1 MPCSSGKSAGVLDAG
16 NDALAKHPVT
26 VIAPSWQRRGW
37 QLGVA
42 IALGMSGA
50 IPLSG
55 NQAIAQIMPD
65 ATLGA
70 EPSVVT
76 PNVNIRGLSADQIDG
91 GAVRGAN
98 LFHSFQEFNVGNGQR
113 VYFAN
118 PTGIENI
125 LSRVTGSNPSNIL
138 GTLGVNG
145 TASLFLLNPNGII
158 FGPNAQ
164 LDIAGSLLATT
175 ANSLVFNNGSEFSA
189 KNPQAPPLL
198 TVNLRPGLQYGSKL
212 SGAIANA
219 GNLAVGQDLTLAA
232 ENLDLQGQ
240 LHAGANL
247 TLQALNTLRIRDSLT
262 NPFIAFANGQL
273 LVQGNQAVD
282 IFALNHPASGFFSGE
297 DTVLRSANT
306 VGGDAHYTAGGS
318 FRIEQLDGSLG
329 NLFSPY
335 DPIIRAR
342 GNVNLAGYR
351 GGSLH
356 IFAGGSVTIL
366 GDVTITRADA
376 NAIAESVPLSDGTT
390 VLIDGRVQPTLDI
403 RAGTTA
409 FGTPS
414 FGGTPTSGA
423 ITIGGSITNV
433 RGMVFLT
440 NQYNPNLQLPPGA
453 ISTGSIRAF
462 GGLVTIDARDSIRI
476 PSGINTSINNGTG
489 GNIKLLSGPGG
500 IDTRGAILTAGSGNG
515 NGGDIILSAT
525 GNIFTDAIRSFVSL
539 GATGNGGDII
549 LISENGAIDTS
560 GGDVTSVARRGN
572 AGNVLMNAFGNI
584 TTANIKSFVAN
595 TGQTGLGN
603 GGNIVLSSTTGA
615 IDTTGGILFSSTDSG
630 NGGRV
635 SLTAAGNIFTGS
647 IQSLVG
653 FRGKGFAGDITL
665 FSQNGAIDTTAFTI
679 DDQGKVVSGIQSV
692 VGDEGLGFGGDVTLT
707 ALGNITTADIASR
720 VGTGGVGFA
729 GKITLTSGGEIN
741 TRAGTLSSDSPDRD
755 SGDITLT
762 AFGNIIP
769 GNIRSTNSG
778 FGKAG
783 DITLFSSNGNIF
795 VVDRSINSET
805 LGFGQGGNANITAQ
819 SVFLA
824 DKALLATNTYGTGNS
839 GNVSINTQFLSLT
852 GGAEV
857 LAQTFGAGRAG
868 NIIVNASDS
877 VILSGVAPFTSLTK
891 DGDNLIPDGG
901 FSSGL
906 FATTEENAT
915 GSGGNIVI
923 NTGTLRLENGAAL
936 SARTR
941 GVARGGDIT
950 VNVNNLDITGG
961 AQILT
966 TAFSSGAAGGITV
979 NATGNV
985 TISGIDPTFVERFN
999 QIRDAFIA
1007 EGVSPEQAFKNA
1019 QFTIDPVD
1027 ASSSL
1032 QAQALNRI
1040 SQGSGNIIIEAGSLS
1055 LMNGGQLTANTY
1067 GRGNAG
1073 NIDIKVRDTV
1083 SLSGLATLRRDGVSS
1098 LLNSGIFS
1106 LVGEGAVDANGG
1118 NINIKARSLF
1128 MADRS
1133 EIGVGTFG
1141 IGNAGNVSVQVDDS
1155 VALDQVSSI
1164 RSNVEPRG
1172 IGKGGNVDIQARSLT
1187 LTNGGQIGAFVF
1199 RAENNKLGGT
1209 GQGGDITINAWDSV
1223 SISGFSADP
1232 LNPGLSFSS
1241 GLLASTE
1248 NGAVGP
1254 GGTITVNTG
1263 NLFIADSGFIT
1274 AATENN
1280 SKAGSVFLNVND
1292 QLTVQNEG
1300 VVLVSGL
1307 AQGDPG
1313 NLVITAGSVFLNQ
1326 GGRLEAISNSGKNA
1340 NISLTVSD
1348 SIQLRSTDPFLSR
1361 ISAQA
1366 FNQGDGGNIDIIA
1379 GNNIIGVRAENSDIL
1394 ANAYGGNGGNITA
1407 VARTGGVIGFN
1418 DSKVPTPESDFIASS
1433 ELALDGTVEIET
1445 QDKLQEALP
1454 INLVDATGLIDR
1466 RCSAT
1471 GESNV
1476 SSFTITNR
1484 GGLPPNPGD
1493 PLRNDAVVSNWVSLD
1508 SDSDTEKKT
1517 SPAAVVP
1524 TPTTANQIVEAQGWE
1539 LDSKGKVVLTAQ
1551 AQTVT
1556 PQGDW
1561 YSFPECNTREPSN
1574 VQPTA
1579 SR

>member
-1 MPCSSGKSAGVLDAG
+1 
-16 NDALAKHPVT
+16 
-26 VIAPSWQRRGW
+26 
-37 QLGVA
+37 
-42 IALGMSGA
+42 
-50 IPLSG
+50 
-55 NQAIAQIMPD
+55 
-65 ATLGA
+65 
-70 EPSVVT
+70 
-76 PNVNIRGLSADQIDG
+76 
-91 GAVRGAN
+91 
-98 LFHSFQEFNVGNGQR
+98 
-113 VYFAN
+113 
-118 PTGIENI
+118 
-125 LSRVTGSNPSNIL
+125 
-138 GTLGVNG
+138 
-145 TASLFLLNPNGII
+145 
-158 FGPNAQ
+158 
-164 LDIAGSLLATT
+164 
-175 ANSLVFNNGSEFSA
+175 
-189 KNPQAPPLL
+189 
-198 TVNLRPGLQYGSKL
+198 
-212 SGAIANA
+212 
-219 GNLAVGQDLTLAA
+219 
-232 ENLDLQGQ
+232 
-240 LHAGANL
+240 
-247 TLQALNTLRIRDSLT
+247 
-262 NPFIAFANGQL
+262 
-273 LVQGNQAVD
+273 
-282 IFALNHPASGFFSGE
+282 
-297 DTVLRSANT
+297 
-306 VGGDAHYTAGGS
+306 
-318 FRIEQLDGSLG
+318 
-329 NLFSPY
+329 
-335 DPIIRAR
+335 
-342 GNVNLAGYR
+342 
-351 GGSLH
+351 
-356 IFAGGSVTIL
+356 
-366 GDVTITRADA
+366 
-376 NAIAESVPLSDGTT
+376 
-390 VLIDGRVQPTLDI
+390 
-403 RAGTTA
+403 
-409 FGTPS
+409 
-414 FGGTPTSGA
+414 
-423 ITIGGSITNV
+423 
-433 RGMVFLT
+433 
-440 NQYNPNLQLPPGA
+440 
-453 ISTGSIRAF
+453 
-462 GGLVTIDARDSIRI
+462 
-476 PSGINTSINNGTG
+476 
-489 GNIKLLSGPGG
+489 
-500 IDTRGAILTAGSGNG
+500 
-515 NGGDIILSAT
+515 
-525 GNIFTDAIRSFVSL
+525 
-539 GATGNGGDII
+539 
-549 LISENGAIDTS
+549 
-560 GGDVTSVARRGN
+560 
-572 AGNVLMNAFGNI
+572 
-584 TTANIKSFVAN
+584 
-595 TGQTGLGN
+595 
-603 GGNIVLSSTTGA
+603 
-615 IDTTGGILFSSTDSG
+615 
-630 NGGRV
+630 
-635 SLTAAGNIFTGS
+635 
-647 IQSLVG
+647 
-653 FRGKGFAGDITL
+653 
-665 FSQNGAIDTTAFTI
+665 
-679 DDQGKVVSGIQSV
+679 
-692 VGDEGLGFGGDVTLT
+692 
-707 ALGNITTADIASR
+707 
-720 VGTGGVGFA
+720 
-729 GKITLTSGGEIN
+729 
-741 TRAGTLSSDSPDRD
+741 
-755 SGDITLT
+755 
-762 AFGNIIP
+762 
-769 GNIRSTNSG
+769 
-778 FGKAG
+778 
-783 DITLFSSNGNIF
+783 
-795 VVDRSINSET
+795 
-805 LGFGQGGNANITAQ
+805 
-819 SVFLA
+819 
-824 DKALLATNTYGTGNS
+824 
-839 GNVSINTQFLSLT
+839 
-852 GGAEV
+852 
-857 LAQTFGAGRAG
+857 
-868 NIIVNASDS
+868 
-877 VILSGVAPFTSLTK
+877 
-891 DGDNLIPDGG
+891 
-901 FSSGL
+901 
-906 FATTEENAT
+906 
-915 GSGGNIVI
+915 VI

-985 TISGIDPTFVERFN
+985 TISGIDPTFFERFN

-1007 EGVSPEQAFKNA
+1007 EGVSPEQAIKNA

-1348 SIQLRSTDPFLSR
+1348 SIQLRSTDPFLSK

-1379 GNNIIGVRAENSDIL
+1379 GNNIVGVRAENSDIL

-1454 INLVDATGLIDR
+1454 IN
-1466 RCSAT
+1466 
-1471 GESNV
+1471 
-1476 SSFTITNR
+1476 
-1484 GGLPPNPGD
+1484 
-1493 PLRNDAVVSNWVSLD
+1493 
-1508 SDSDTEKKT
+1508 
-1517 SPAAVVP
+1517 
-1524 TPTTANQIVEAQGWE
+1524 
-1539 LDSKGKVVLTAQ
+1539 
-1551 AQTVT
+1551 
-1556 PQGDW
+1556 
-1561 YSFPECNTREPSN
+1561 
-1574 VQPTA
+1574 
-1579 SR
+1579 